1 MASTMSNKTRKRI
14 GLFFLYV
21 CLIAGSVIC
30 LLPFAWT
37 ISTSLKTLED
47 AMRFPPSFIPRPVIW
62 TNFKTAWTAYV
73 PFNLFFLNSAIV
85 TALSVLGNILTSA
98 LVAFGFSRLHWVGRD
113 VVFGL
118 VLASMMLP
126 YQVTMIPLYVLFRYM
141 GWIDTLKPLIVPAWF
156 GNAFFIFLL
165 RQFFMTIPND
175 LDDAARID
183 GASSWTLFWRII
195 LPLTKPALTTVGIFS
210 FTWTWNDF
218 VGPLIYLNSMEKMTV
233 AVGLSMF
240 QGTYTAFYTY
250 LMAASL
256 IALAPVLV
264 IFIFAQRY
272 FIEGIVLTG
281 LKG

>member
-1 MASTMSNKTRKRI
+1 MASTMSNQTRRKI
-14 GLFFLYV
+14 GLVLLYV
-21 CLIAGSVIC
+21 LLIVGSVIC
-30 LLPFAWT
+30 LLPFVWT
-37 ISTSLKTLED
+37 VSTSLKTLED
-47 AMRFPPSFIPRPVIW
+47 AMRFPPTFIPRPVVW
-62 TNFKTAWTAYV
+62 TNFKKAWTAYV

-85 TALSVLGNILTSA
+85 TGLSVLGNIFTSA
-98 LVAFGFSRLHWVGRD
+98 MVAFGFSRLQWVGRD
-113 VVFGL
+113 AVFGL

-126 YQVTMIPLYVLFRYM
+126 YQVTMIPLYILFRHM
-141 GWIDTLKPLIVPAWF
+141 GWIDTLKPLIVPNWF

-195 LPLTKPALTTVGIFS
+195 MPLTKPALTTVGIFS
-210 FTWTWNDF
+210 FTWNWNDF

-256 IALAPVLV
+256 IALAPLLV
-264 IFIFAQRY
+264 VFIFAQRY

>member
-1 MASTMSNKTRKRI
+1 
-14 GLFFLYV
+14 
-21 CLIAGSVIC
+21 
-30 LLPFAWT
+30 
-37 ISTSLKTLED
+37 
-47 AMRFPPSFIPRPVIW
+47 MRFPPSFIPRPVIW